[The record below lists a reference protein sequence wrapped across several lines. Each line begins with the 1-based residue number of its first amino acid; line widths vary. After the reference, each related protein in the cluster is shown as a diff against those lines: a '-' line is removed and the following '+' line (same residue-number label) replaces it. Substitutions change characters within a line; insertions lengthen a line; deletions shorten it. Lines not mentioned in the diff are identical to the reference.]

1 MESDASLFLFVS
13 VMADRVLQ
21 TKQKRGRRPASF
33 DGRYLRPLPTYGIVF
48 DRGLRSKKSRVSVCG
63 SVCHHA
69 QALDCV
75 LFRVFSLS
83 SLIA

>member
-21 TKQKRGRRPASF
+21 TKQKRGHRPASF

-48 DRGLRSKKSRVSVCG
+48 DRLVAIETSPACSP
-63 SVCHHA
+63 A
-69 QALDCV
+69 V
-75 LFRVFSLS
+75 LGATTHRL
-83 SLIA
+83 